1 MNIGPTK
8 GCGRE
13 TFAALKSVPSLQAM
27 YQVHR
32 NIRTGPQGNAPDEQ
46 IANRDEKCAAGYIK
60 LSVAPDGDS
69 APLERRTRARRRA
82 SSSRSWTAICS

>member
-8 GCGRE
+8 GCGPE

-32 NIRTGPQGNAPDEQ
+32 NLRTGPQGNAPDEQ

-69 APLERRTRARRRA
+69 YTVMVPSTGHRRTFQTRGH
-82 SSSRSWTAICS
+82 